1 MSPANT
7 NGHGYYIMSGPVW
20 KGICM
25 NREDFIRMDKEDAAF
40 EELEELAVKLH
51 AWCVKY
57 DMPRAMIS
65 ASSDSYSTH
74 VDKRD
79 DFRTLKICNK

>member
-1 MSPANT
+1 
-7 NGHGYYIMSGPVW
+7 
-20 KGICM
+20 M

-40 EELEELAVKLH
+40 EDLEELAVKLH